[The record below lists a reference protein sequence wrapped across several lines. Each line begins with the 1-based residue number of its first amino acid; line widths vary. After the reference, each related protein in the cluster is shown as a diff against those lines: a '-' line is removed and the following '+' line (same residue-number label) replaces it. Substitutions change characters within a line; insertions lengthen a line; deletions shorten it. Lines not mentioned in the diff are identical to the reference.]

1 MHQLTR
7 LVVVASAAF
16 LWLMGSAA
24 FAANRQAGSPNSKE
38 TSNVT
43 IALEEE
49 SIGSEDLPSPNPAA
63 SPSPV
68 AGAAGEN
75 PNPQGLATVKSSA
88 STPGASASPGAPA
101 SASTAG
107 ANAGDEAQPSGD
119 AAAQSSPAAEATEV
133 PPAMDIGSL
142 TPTRAVSDSSLKPL
156 IEKAP
161 NPALAASLR
170 ITEKARVEIEEGHA
184 DDAIRSL
191 AYAVSIDPSNSY
203 AYFYLGRAYIAKK
216 NYPQAITFFRR
227 AEIGV
232 GGNPAWLGE
241 TYTFEGLSYE
251 ESGKSTEAVA
261 AYQKALAV
269 TPGNLAARVGYT
281 RLSAFIP
288 AAPGA
293 APSTD
298 MVQPPPAESE
308 VPPPPSVM
316 PPPPPPPRLSNSSG
330 D

>member
-1 MHQLTR
+1 MYQLTR
-7 LVVVASAAF
+7 LVAVACATCVLLAGGAA
-16 LWLMGSAA
+16 L
-24 FAANRQAGSPNSKE
+24 AANRHAGSPKSKK
-38 TSNVT
+38 TSNV
-43 IALEEE
+43 IVALEEE
-49 SIGSEDLPSPNPAA
+49 SIGGEDLPSPNPAT
-63 SPSPV
+63 SPSPA
-68 AGAAGEN
+68 AGAADEN
-75 PNPQGLATVKSSA
+75 PNPQGWTGVKSSA
-88 STPGASASPGAPA
+88 STPAASASPGAPA
-101 SASTAG
+101 SAPTSG
-107 ANAGDEAQPSGD
+107 ANAGDEAQPSD

-142 TPTRAVSDSSLKPL
+142 IPTRAVSDSSLKPL

-170 ITEKARVEIEEGHA
+170 ITEKARVDIEQGHA

-191 AYAVSIDPSNSY
+191 AYAVSIDPGNSY

-251 ESGKSTEAVA
+251 ESGKSPEAAA

-269 TPGNLAARVGYT
+269 MPGNLAARVGYT

-288 AAPGA
+288 AQPGA

-298 MVQPPPAESE
+298 LVQPPPAETE
-308 VPPPPSVM
+308 VPPPPSVL
-316 PPPPPPPRLSNSSG
+316 PPPPPPPRLSNSS
-330 D
+330 DD